1 MEAMGRS
8 AVIDSSSRLAI
19 ASCSWGSAGCRYHTL
34 PLLNFNG

>member
-19 ASCSWGSAGCRYHTL
+19 ASCSRGITGCRYHTA
-34 PLLNFNG
+34 PLLNFNA